1 MGVLARRL
9 TKQNLNQVEV
19 FIDDVQN
26 QYIKVQDVPDTFT
39 QGRSVFKVLG
49 SGLLKE
55 NVPLRIEILD
65 RNGNTVYQ
73 QPVRYLYDE
82 EQKPTVAFTYISV
95 EVYPPPVNI
104 GGNAQLVILAELD
117 DTKINVP
124 QEFIGRYNVKFQK
137 TINIDSSATENLSP
151 IFFYRQ
157 PKVVAQ
163 ELVKKALLSPGT
175 NTQITTFISGSGLFG
190 VPLNPGQKYDPDSST
205 TDTSGQETTAT
216 DYTSTGRDENEN
228 PKTGENK
235 EEAKAV
241 KNLHAYLTGE
251 VKAPAFFNKTAIKE
265 NRGSPDPPV
274 YKIFATGSDTF
285 NSKMAGA
292 KIKIPKESIVVH
304 NPSEFITEGPKG
316 AFPTNINLPGGD
328 ADLEAANV
336 GIIVSDYTA
345 SIQEVVS
352 DKEIHVDKPFYFK
365 YKPLIGADAT
375 NEKHYIASFGGS
387 PQVPLSVP
395 GSPRANFTSS
405 FQDIVSV
412 TSSFQFDSFID
423 MHIKKART
431 FSGEVYR
438 LKVSGGSQTRVSEFP
453 VLLDTILESPQ
464 LLVDTTSP
472 SGVLRSGYFQSQAHT
487 NKYWDSGSNVT
498 VTYQNSP
505 DIDSVHLSGSY
516 SQYGENARFNVD
528 STYSFTVDRDVVY
541 TLSLRVRGKKG
552 PKLQSD
558 GVLKRIAKLFF
569 HLSGSNI
576 SLDENPK
583 YNNSKNY
590 GATLKDESGNKVGL
604 ELKTTDLDD
613 KDFDTVSHTF
623 KVPFKSNTATN
634 TDTTFQIRV
643 DSGEWDIKNISFRP
657 AMDTGFSPDQFKVR
671 VPIPTGT
678 LRPDK
683 FTFLLQYYDKNNN
696 ECETYTILRD
706 IELSGSA
713 LMIDGEDNLLAGS
726 LFIGDVQ
733 GSGIEMKGGSAFI
746 RAVGYEG
753 FISASAGVGGGF
765 MMWSGS
771 VKPGGNT
778 QNTYTGAGLEIHDG
792 NTGVNESYF
801 KFRTIDAENDYS
813 SSFDVKTSRFFFGNN
828 NTSFVS
834 GALGNIEISSSNF
847 HLTPEGQITAS
858 SFLMESGQISGDV
871 NILGTV
877 SANQIQVPAQI
888 DGVDTTQATARAFI
902 QSSGNAKFV
911 SASIGGFQVE
921 STKIKS
927 NNDSLILQSNGNIS
941 GSQVHFTGGKIGGF
955 TVGTNTISSSNLII
969 DQNGTLRTKD
979 YDPRLTGWIISSLGN
994 GFAEFENMNIR
1005 GTLATTVFEKEQ
1017 VNVVGGQLWVAN
1029 ATTVSASVP
1038 STSSIIHCDNV
1049 SAFERGEILFAKK
1062 VNALGFTKEYMRV
1075 HTASRVDLA
1084 SDNDQSGFLV
1094 VTRSFGNA
1102 TTVSGSRTKITEIRT
1117 QPNTTQTD
1125 IAVDSNTGFALNGRL
1140 IMVDTEIMKIT
1151 GSTSSNI
1158 IHVLRGVDGTP
1169 QTAHA
1174 VDADVNQLSFEAS
1187 ILGGLVSPAVEYNPG
1202 QVLVSTGKF
1211 MGGTGNN
1218 TTGSGWIE
1226 MNANPNFGPTPYID
1240 FKERT
1245 GSDIY
1250 DYRLRTRIGDL
1261 SGLPDS
1267 ALGDSVGITRTPG
1280 FGLAAENVF
1289 LSGQIKASS
1298 GSIGGIKMENNKLF
1312 NGAGTHG
1319 NANTPF
1325 FIDSASNFSL
1335 GSKFVWDGSDLTIE
1349 GSITMTTALKRQI
1362 SGSSTAQATGAAA
1375 SASAADTKAAARAVG
1390 ASSSASLADAKAA
1403 FRAAGATASASVA
1416 DAKAALRALGA
1427 SASSSAVSS
1436 SAGLSLQSQLGT
1448 ILANS
1453 SSISSYATPG
1463 VRLAARV
1470 IVDADSVDIQETDGT
1485 SIADY
1490 GANVRIGRAGE
1501 ARTEISDVNIDMYDG
1516 AATPIKRVN
1525 INASGICSFGGDT
1538 STDVSNTSQIDCV
1551 RIQPGT
1557 GVFVFQNAADFV
1569 KVHSG
1574 GVDVHAGDANNTAAS
1589 FGSTT
1594 TIGPT
1599 ATEHVKLTASSME
1612 FKDGSTVLASY
1623 GGTTTIGVTSGN
1635 HVSIT
1640 STTLKLKN
1648 GSTDI
1653 ISLAEGAVT
1662 VSGSILEKTKLFG
1675 DGSDGVVAIT
1685 SNTSLARDMYYKDL
1699 TVTSCFLTT
1708 NGFRVFV
1715 KDTLHLNAATI
1726 RHNGTGG
1733 SAGGNGGGADIEG
1746 RANGG
1751 NGGAGASA
1759 GSLQAG
1765 TAGSKGGASG
1775 QGDAHGGGGGGGGG
1789 GSGGIVFIYA
1799 RVLQE
1804 TGTGTITVTG
1814 GVGGQG
1820 GNGGT

>member
-26 QYIKVQDVPDTFT
+26 EYIKVQDVPDTFT

-412 TSSFQFDSFID
+412 TSSFQFDSFVD

-498 VTYQNSP
+498 VTYQNTP
-505 DIDSVHLSGSY
+505 DADSIHLSGSY

-528 STYSFTVDRDVVY
+528 SAYTFTVDRDVIY
-541 TLSLRVRGKKG
+541 TLSMRVRGKKG

-558 GVLKRIAKLFF
+558 GILKRIAKLFF

-877 SANQIQVPAQI
+877 SANQIQVPASI

-979 YDPRLTGWIISSLGN
+979 YDPRTTGWIISSLGN

-1038 STSSIIHCDNV
+1038 ATSSIIHCDNV

-1062 VNALGFTKEYMRV
+1062 VNGLGFTKEYMRV

-1094 VTRSFGNA
+1094 VTRSLGNA

-1117 QPNTTQTD
+1117 QPNATQTD
-1125 IAVDSNTGFALNGRL
+1125 IAVDLNTGFALNGRL
-1140 IMVDTEIMKIT
+1140 IMVNTEIMKIT
-1151 GSTSSNI
+1151 GSTSNNI

-1211 MGGTGNN
+1211 MGGTKNN

-1226 MNANPNFGPTPYID
+1226 MNANPNYGATPYID

-1312 NGAGTHG
+1312 NGVGTHG
-1319 NANTPF
+1319 NSNTPF

-1335 GSKFVWDGSDLTIE
+1335 GNKLSWDGTNLAIE
-1349 GSITMTTALKRQI
+1349 GSITMTAALKRQI
-1362 SGSSTAQATGAAA
+1362 SGSSTAQAAGAAA
-1375 SASAADTKAAARAVG
+1375 SASAADTKAAARG
-1390 ASSSASLADAKAA
+1390 
-1403 FRAAGATASASVA
+1403 AGATASASLA
-1416 DAKAALRALGA
+1416 DSKASLRAAGA
-1427 SASSSAVSS
+1427 SASASLADSKASLRAAGASASASAAQSNAISTASSDATTKANAAAALANTAQDAIDEMETQVVLDSD
-1436 SAGLSLQSQLGT
+1436 GLTIRAADGDPDLVTLGT
-1448 ILANS
+1448 TLTFFDGTGDASANRRLVANS
-1453 SSISSYATPG
+1453 TG
-1463 VRLAARV
+1463 VTIFGGPASGNDFMTLAA
-1470 IVDADSVDIQETDGT
+1470 G
-1485 SIADY
+1485 SIIMKSNNLKKFEMGDTGAFIY
-1490 GANVRIGRAGE
+1490 GAAE
-1501 ARTEISDVNIDMYDG
+1501 D
-1516 AATPIKRVN
+1516 
-1525 INASGICSFGGDT
+1525 
-1538 STDVSNTSQIDCV
+1538 
-1551 RIQPGT
+1551 
-1557 GVFVFQNAADFV
+1557 DFV
-1569 KVHSG
+1569 NVKADA
-1574 GVDVHAGDANNTAAS
+1574 VDVVAANTIRAS
-1589 FGSTT
+1589 FGATT
-1594 TIGPT
+1594 TIGVT
-1599 ATEHVKLTASSME
+1599 STEHVKITSSGLE
-1612 FKDGSTVLASY
+1612 LKDGGTVLASY

-1708 NGFRVFV
+1708 KGFRIFV

-1733 SAGGNGGGADIEG
+1733 TAGAAGGDEDEEGG
-1746 RANGG
+1746 ANGG

-1775 QGDAHGGGGGGGGG
+1775 IGDAHGGGGGGGGG

>member
-979 YDPRLTGWIISSLGN
+979 YDPRTTGWIISSLGN

-1403 FRAAGATASASVA
+1403 FRAAGATASASAA

-1463 VRLAARV
+1463 VRVAARV
-1470 IVDADSVDIQETDGT
+1470 VVDADSVDIQETDGT

-1525 INASGICSFGGDT
+1525 INASGICSFGGDS
-1538 STDVSNTSQIDCV
+1538 STDVSNTSQVDVV

-1557 GVFVFQNAADFV
+1557 GVFIFQNAADFV